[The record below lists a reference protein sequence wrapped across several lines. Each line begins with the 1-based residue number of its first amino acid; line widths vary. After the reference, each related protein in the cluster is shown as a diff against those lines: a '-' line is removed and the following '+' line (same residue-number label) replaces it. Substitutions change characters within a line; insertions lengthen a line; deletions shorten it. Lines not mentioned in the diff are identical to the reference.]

1 MTHEVWNYIFK
12 KGAYPAGCTIPEDN
26 LKKLRA
32 EFEYWY
38 PMDLRV
44 SAKDLIRNHLT
55 MSLYNHYA
63 IWESP
68 DMMPRGFFCNGYIL
82 VNGKKMSKSEGNFF
96 TLKDCINKFG
106 ADATRFALADAGDS
120 LDDANFE
127 ESVANA
133 AISRLYNFERFIADV
148 VAGKDSEPT
157 YDLWDSLFEN
167 EIHHLV
173 NTVKQS
179 YDEIKFKQV
188 LKFGF
193 FEMQALKD
201 DYVLAKKDGVSKLLM
216 LSFIEASLIILNPI
230 CPHFS
235 EHCWREYL
243 LPIYKKAGTVKGAS
257 SILLDQGWF
266 KTREVDHAKRAMY
279 EFLKSMRIV
288 ARNAQLNA
296 LSAGKKDKKPAGK
309 KGTQQFEKCTV
320 SVALSYPAWY
330 LQTVEILN
338 EAADI
343 EDPQIIDKVKQRI
356 TANDL
361 PRALKLAGH
370 LKGLVKDVGRDNSLS
385 VSIPFNEIE
394 LI

>member
-1 MTHEVWNYIFK
+1 
-12 KGAYPAGCTIPEDN
+12 
-26 LKKLRA
+26 
-32 EFEYWY
+32 
-38 PMDLRV
+38 
-44 SAKDLIRNHLT
+44 
-55 MSLYNHYA
+55 
-63 IWESP
+63 
-68 DMMPRGFFCNGYIL
+68 
-82 VNGKKMSKSEGNFF
+82 
-96 TLKDCINKFG
+96 
-106 ADATRFALADAGDS
+106 

-127 ESVANA
+127 ESVANS
-133 AISRLYNFERFIADV
+133 AISRLFNFERFIADV
-148 VAGKDSEPT
+148 VASKDSEPT

-216 LSFIEASLIILNPI
+216 LSFIEASLIILNSI

-296 LSAGKKDKKPAGK
+296 LSAGKKEKKPSGK

-330 LQTVEILN
+330 L
-338 EAADI
+338 
-343 EDPQIIDKVKQRI
+343 
-356 TANDL
+356 
-361 PRALKLAGH
+361 
-370 LKGLVKDVGRDNSLS
+370 
-385 VSIPFNEIE
+385 
-394 LI
+394 

>member
-1 MTHEVWNYIFK
+1 MTHEVWTYIFK
-12 KGAYPAGCTIPEDN
+12 KGPYPDGCTIPEDN
-26 LKKLRA
+26 LKKLRS

-63 IWESP
+63 IWENHE
-68 DMMPRGFFCNGYIL
+68 MMPRGFFCNGYIL

-96 TLKDCINKFG
+96 TLKDCITKFG

-148 VAGKDSEPT
+148 ASSKDSEPT

-167 EIHHLV
+167 ELFHLV

-201 DYVLAKKDGVSKLLM
+201 DYVLAKKEGVSKLLM

-235 EHCWREYL
+235 EHCWQEYL
-243 LPIYKKAGTVKGAS
+243 LPIYKKAGTIKS
-257 SILLDQGWF
+257 TSQTLIDQGWF
-266 KTREVDHAKRAMY
+266 KTREVDHGKRSMY
-279 EFLKSMRIV
+279 EFLKSMRV
-288 ARNAQLNA
+288 MARNA
-296 LSAGKKDKKPAGK
+296 
-309 KGTQQFEKCTV
+309 
-320 SVALSYPAWY
+320 
-330 LQTVEILN
+330 
-338 EAADI
+338 
-343 EDPQIIDKVKQRI
+343 
-356 TANDL
+356 
-361 PRALKLAGH
+361 
-370 LKGLVKDVGRDNSLS
+370 
-385 VSIPFNEIE
+385 
-394 LI
+394 

>member
-1 MTHEVWNYIFK
+1 MSAIKLVEEMNIQSHKDSDKLAEAKERVYLKGFYEGIMIGGVCAGMKVSEAKKFVRKMLIKEGLAASYCEPENEVISRTGDECVVAFCDQWFINYGEESWKNSVKQHVLSQNFNAYNEKNLTEFKETLEWLKKWACSRSTGLGTRLPWDKQWVIESLSDSTIYMAYYTVAHLLQGGHIDGQKVGPLGITVDQMTHEVWNYIFK
-12 KGAYPAGCTIPEDN
+12 KGPYPDGCTIPEEN
-26 LKKLRA
+26 LKKLRS

-63 IWESP
+63 IWENP

-133 AISRLYNFERFIADV
+133 AISRLYNFERFIAE
-148 VAGKDSEPT
+148 VASSKDSEPT

-167 EIHHLV
+167 EIYHLV

-193 FEMQALKD
+193 FEM
-201 DYVLAKKDGVSKLLM
+201 
-216 LSFIEASLIILNPI
+216 
-230 CPHFS
+230 
-235 EHCWREYL
+235 
-243 LPIYKKAGTVKGAS
+243 
-257 SILLDQGWF
+257 
-266 KTREVDHAKRAMY
+266 
-279 EFLKSMRIV
+279 
-288 ARNAQLNA
+288 
-296 LSAGKKDKKPAGK
+296 
-309 KGTQQFEKCTV
+309 
-320 SVALSYPAWY
+320 
-330 LQTVEILN
+330 
-338 EAADI
+338 
-343 EDPQIIDKVKQRI
+343 
-356 TANDL
+356 
-361 PRALKLAGH
+361 
-370 LKGLVKDVGRDNSLS
+370 
-385 VSIPFNEIE
+385 
-394 LI
+394 